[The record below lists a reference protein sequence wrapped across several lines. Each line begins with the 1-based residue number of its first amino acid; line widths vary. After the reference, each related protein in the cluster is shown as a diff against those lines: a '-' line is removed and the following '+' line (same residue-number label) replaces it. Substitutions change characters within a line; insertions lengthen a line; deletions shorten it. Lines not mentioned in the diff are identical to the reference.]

1 MSCASLC
8 APRARLISVRMQL
21 QQGATIRILD
31 PVGKRGMLR
40 ELITWSRSC
49 GCGCVAGA
57 TGNGHG
63 MATSCQLPVGDPA
76 SSAAAAVAVAVSGM
90 RAKIYGQ

>member
-1 MSCASLC
+1 MAE
-8 APRARLISVRMQL
+8 AVA
-21 QQGATIRILD
+21 
-31 PVGKRGMLR
+31 
-40 ELITWSRSC
+40 
-49 GCGCVAGA
+49 VAGA

-76 SSAAAAVAVAVSGM
+76 SSAAVAVAVSGM